1 MAKDKKSSKSDKPAE
16 AASDAPDNYEKRL
29 PALLPFAAPLAPK
42 KLNKRILKTVKK
54 GEYLHG
60 LITRY

>member
-1 MAKDKKSSKSDKPAE
+1 MAKDKKTSKSEKVADAG
-16 AASDAPDNYEKRL
+16 ADAPDNYEKRL

-54 GEYLHG
+54 GM
-60 LITRY
+60 